1 MWQKKNIY
9 DKMVL
14 YLRGEYIMNDKKIL
28 IVDDEKPIVDI
39 LDFNLSKEGFVT
51 YAAYDGEEAIST
63 ALNVK
68 PDLII
73 LDLMLPKIDGFNVC
87 KEIRKSLNCPIIMLT
102 AKEEVVDKIIGLELG
117 ADDYMTKPFSIRE
130 VIARVKANLRKYAV
144 PEVEEQKK
152 QVKGKIKIK
161 DMTVDPE
168 RYIAV
173 VGSKVIDLTIKEF
186 ELLKLLSS
194 EPNQVFTREQI
205 LRSVWGYDFYG
216 DARTVDVTIRRLRE
230 KIEKNPADPEYVQT
244 KRGMGYF
251 VSN

>member
-1 MWQKKNIY
+1 
-9 DKMVL
+9 
-14 YLRGEYIMNDKKIL
+14 MNEKKIL

-39 LDFNLSKEGFVT
+39 LDFNLSKEGFAT
-51 YAAYDGEEAIST
+51 FSAYDGEEAIST
-63 ALNVK
+63 ALSVK
-68 PDLII
+68 PDLIL

-87 KEIRKSLNCPIIMLT
+87 KELRKHLTCPIIMLT
-102 AKEEVVDKIIGLELG
+102 AKDEVVDKIIGLELG

-130 VIARVKANLRKYAV
+130 VIARVKANLRKHV
-144 PEVEEQKK
+144 LPTPEAEKGTT
-152 QVKGKIKIK
+152 KGKLKIK
-161 DMTVDPE
+161 DMTIDPE

-173 VGSKVIDLTIKEF
+173 IGSKVIDLTIKEF

-194 EPNQVFTREQI
+194 QPNQVFTREQI

-244 KRGMGYF
+244 KRGMGYY

>member
-1 MWQKKNIY
+1 MSE
-9 DKMVL
+9 
-14 YLRGEYIMNDKKIL
+14 RKIL

-39 LDFNLSKEGFVT
+39 LDFNLTKEGFAT

-63 ALNVK
+63 ALNIK

-87 KEIRKSLNCPIIMLT
+87 KEIKKQLNCAIIMLT
-102 AKEEVVDKIIGLELG
+102 AKEEVVDKIIGLEIG
-117 ADDYMTKPFSIRE
+117 ADDYMTKPFSVRE
-130 VIARVKANLRKYAV
+130 VIARVKANLRKYTT
-144 PEVEEQKK
+144 PETEEQKK
-152 QVKGKIKIK
+152 ITKGKIKIK
-161 DMTVDPE
+161 DMVIDPE

-173 VGSKVIDLTIKEF
+173 IGSKVVDLTIKEF
-186 ELLKLLSS
+186 ELLKMLSG

-216 DARTVDVTIRRLRE
+216 DARTVDVTVRRLRE